1 MESILDFL
9 QGAITAGYLVCGVF
23 FLRFWRRTAERLF
36 LAFSVA
42 FAFLAMNQVLAWFLE
57 AGDERTA
64 YVYSLRVI
72 GFVLI
77 LAAIV
82 DKNVSRKS
90 SRGS

>member
-1 MESILDFL
+1 MESLLDFL
-9 QGAITAGYLVCGVF
+9 QGAAATGFLICTVF

-36 LAFSVA
+36 LSFGVA
-42 FAFLAMNQVLAWFLE
+42 FAFLTVNQVFAWYLE
-57 AGDERTA
+57 AGDERTP

-82 DKNVSRKS
+82 DKNLAR
-90 SRGS
+90 RR

>member
-1 MESILDFL
+1 MENALDFL
-9 QGAITAGYLVCGVF
+9 QGAITAGYLMCAVF

-36 LAFSVA
+36 CAFSLAFL
-42 FAFLAMNQVLAWFLE
+42 FLALNQVLGWYLE

-77 LAAIV
+77 LAAII
-82 DKNVSRKS
+82 DKNLVR
-90 SRGS
+90 RR